1 MKRFFIMILCLSA
14 WLISGLSL
22 QAHGKDIVLGMS
34 ADFSGPNS
42 ALGIEYYL
50 GAKCFF
56 DRVNASGGV
65 NGRDIVIKAYDDR
78 YNPDPAVS
86 NTIRLVEKDQ
96 VFALFNYVGTPT
108 TTRILP
114 LLKYYRNKSV
124 FLFTPLTGAD
134 PIAGS
139 EYIYN
144 LRASYDDE
152 IREMVDK
159 LNEAGLTRIAVLH
172 QLDAYGRGGWQ
183 SVKNALE
190 SYDLTIVAEATY
202 QRNANFSASFDSQ
215 VELLKDKNPDA
226 VISIAA
232 YEPAAGFI
240 RDARDNGFDVPILN
254 LSFVNAQKM
263 FELLLSL
270 EKDSDKNYTS
280 GLINSQVVPYYGFK
294 GQDLV
299 LEYFDCLENITPDYP
314 EVTGLGEDNLPVPGS
329 VGFEG
334 YLNARFMFMMLKK
347 MEPEIHREKIPQV
360 IAQLSGSDGPIHFN
374 DFFPQF
380 HGMPRVYFV
389 CFDNQRID
397 SITDF
402 SGIIN

>member
-1 MKRFFIMILCLSA
+1 MKKFFIIILCLSGWA
-14 WLISGLSL
+14 ISGINL
-22 QAHGKDIVLGMS
+22 QAHGREIVLGMS

-56 DRVNASGGV
+56 DRVNASGGI
-65 NGRDIVIKAYDDR
+65 NGRDIIIKAYDDR
-78 YNPDPAVS
+78 YNPEPAVR
-86 NTIRLVEKDQ
+86 NTIRLVEDDQ

-114 LLKYYRNKSV
+114 LLKYYRNKNI

-134 PIAGS
+134 PIARS

-159 LNEAGLTRIAVLH
+159 LVEAGLTRIAVLH

-183 SVKNALE
+183 SVKNAME
-190 SYDLTIVAEATY
+190 SHDLTILAEATY

-215 VELLKDKNPDA
+215 VELLKNKNPDA
-226 VISIAA
+226 VISVAA
-232 YEPAAGFI
+232 YEPAAGFV

-254 LSFVNAQKM
+254 LSFVNARKM
-263 FELLLSL
+263 LDLLLSL
-270 EKDSDKNYTS
+270 ENNNDKNYTS
-280 GLINSQVVPYYGFK
+280 GLINSQVVPFYGFK
-294 GQDLV
+294 THDLV
-299 LEYFDCLENITPDYP
+299 LEYFNCLENIKSDYP
-314 EVTGLGEDNLPVPGS
+314 EVIGLGRDNLPVPGS

-334 YLNARFMFMMLKK
+334 YLNARFMFMVLKK
-347 MEPEIHREKIPQV
+347 MDTGIDRKKIPEV
-360 IAQLSGSDGPIHFN
+360 ISKLSGSNGPIHFN

-380 HGMPRVYFV
+380 HSMPRVYFIS
-389 CFDNQRID
+389 FENQRID
-397 SITDF
+397 SITEF